1 MTAQP
6 ARHRTDSSANASI
19 FWARDLLADAPS
31 SGRPKHARRAQP
43 RYATHVG
50 RVGALAVSLG
60 IGFAVAHSATPVA
73 YAETDA
79 DSGTSSSAPSSGT
92 ASESAS
98 TERAETRSTERTG
111 PRSRA
116 ERAEARSRGAASA
129 RDTADVDEILRDR
142 AEAALA
148 DDAEDAADTKTA
160 GTGAAA
166 TAAVEVDDLTGT
178 PAAPSTDPDD
188 TAVAPDD
195 DNDAPAATEETA
207 TETATQTT
215 TVREALPRR
224 AAARAT
230 ASAPI
235 ASASRVTQ
243 EIDETNVLGAVM
255 STALSPLLDTDAPVS
270 NPITD
275 AIFAY
280 VRRLINHTFF
290 NKAPVVRSV
299 TTEQIATGQV
309 LIDIDAYDPNGDRL
323 TYEIVQPEG
332 GFVFRELL
340 TGKFVYTPTT
350 IVTGDPK
357 PVEFKIIVRDDADH
371 LPGTLG
377 TIQKLLH
384 SVAKAFGLAEADNTT
399 QTISFDVGPILQVPP
414 TLVAI
419 GSLPYQ
425 LGGDPTKLL
434 SVAEIVDLD
443 SESLKRAV
451 LKFTLGDVAGD
462 ALHFTDTDDIKGTWD
477 ATNRTLTLEGDA
489 SLAAYEAALK
499 AVTFSATS
507 LGVIGRT
514 VSISLVDEHNMATL
528 LPATVVVAVL
538 PALALPPALVALPGL
553 PYRVGDDPARLLSLA
568 EIADSDSA
576 NLKRIVLKIVGDGR
590 PGDFLGYV
598 KPDGSTI
605 TGEWSAADSTLTLSG
620 VATKAAYEAAL
631 KAVTFGATQ
640 AGLLPRAISITLTD
654 EDDTES
660 ALPTIV
666 AFGVI
671 DVPELPLSLLP
682 VGLPVYTIG
691 KPGVRLVSSV
701 GIVNADNDELKG
713 ATVTIETARMSGDQ
727 LIFSG
732 TAPAGIQVAQT
743 NDYTLTISGVGSIE
757 QYEQIFKQIS
767 FSATQLGI
775 TRSVTF
781 RAMEVDGDE
790 TLLPGVVFV
799 NTLLPLPPT
808 VTAPGLTSMYTLGKR
823 GVVVAPTVLIGDLD
837 STTLTKATMKIG
849 GLNQSGDKLTYAGIP
864 GNPITATWS
873 GDTLTLQGEATIEQ
887 YRAALE
893 SVTFQA
899 GGGVGLIRVVEIH
912 VYDDS
917 GVRSLVAGSAS
928 VNVKNPDRPTLVVTG
943 PSLLQ
948 FPKAKETVRPISSA
962 TIFDTDSTVLHGASV
977 KITDGFTTGDT
988 LAFTGIAG
996 NPITATFNSST
1007 RELTLTGTAT
1017 LAQYKA
1023 ALEAVTF
1030 RAEQHGAGF
1039 LAVSK
1044 TRTLTINISDDSD
1057 LSSLLPGVVL
1067 VTIYK

>member
-1 MTAQP
+1 M
-6 ARHRTDSSANASI
+6 DAS
-19 FWARDLLADAPS
+19 S
-31 SGRPKHARRAQP
+31 SGRPKHARKAPP

-73 YAETDA
+73 YAETDS

-116 ERAEARSRGAASA
+116 ERAEARSRGAARA

-148 DDAEDAADTKTA
+148 DDADDATETKTA
-160 GTGAAA
+160 GTGAG
-166 TAAVEVDDLTGT
+166 AVEVDDLTDT

-195 DNDAPAATEETA
+195 DTDAPAAAEETA

-270 NPITD
+270 NPIND

-350 IVTGDPK
+350 IITGDPK

-399 QTISFDVGPILQVPP
+399 ATISFDVGPILQVPP

-434 SVAEIVDLD
+434 SVAEIIDLD

-451 LKFTLGDVAGD
+451 LKFTLGDVSGD

-477 ATNRTLTLEGDA
+477 AGSKTLTLEGDA

-507 LGVIGRT
+507 LGAIGRT
-514 VSISLVDEHNMATL
+514 VTISLVDEHNMATL

-568 EIADSDSA
+568 EIADADSA

-620 VATKAAYEAAL
+620 LATKAAYEAAL

-640 AGLLPRAISITLTD
+640 AGLLPRVISITLTD
-654 EDDTES
+654 EDDVES

-671 DVPELPLSLLP
+671 DVPEMPLTLLP

-701 GIVNADNDELKG
+701 GILNADNNQLKG
-713 ATVTIETARMSGDQ
+713 ATITIETARMSGDR
-727 LIFSG
+727 LIFTG
-732 TAPAGIQVAQT
+732 TAPAGIQVTQT
-743 NDYTLTISGVGSIE
+743 NDYTVTISGVGSVE
-757 QYEQIFKQIS
+757 QYEQIFKEIS
-767 FSATQLGI
+767 FAATQLGI

-808 VTAPGLTSMYTLGKR
+808 VTAPGVLPSVYTLGKR

-873 GDTLTLQGEATIEQ
+873 GDTLTLQGAATIEQ

-893 SVTFQA
+893 SVTFEA

-928 VNVKNPDRPTLVVTG
+928 VNVKSPDRPTLVVTG

-948 FPKAKETVRPISSA
+948 FPKEKETVRPISSA
-962 TIFDTDSTVLHGASV
+962 TIFDTDSTVLHGATV

-988 LAFTGIAG
+988 LSFAGIAG
-996 NPITATFNSST
+996 NPVTATFNSST
-1007 RELTLTGTAT
+1007 RELTLSGTAT

-1030 RAEQHGAGF
+1030 RANQHGAAF

-1044 TRTLTINISDDSD
+1044 TRTLTINITDDSD
-1057 LSSLLPGVVL
+1057 LNSLLPGVVL
-1067 VTIYK
+1067 VTIYR